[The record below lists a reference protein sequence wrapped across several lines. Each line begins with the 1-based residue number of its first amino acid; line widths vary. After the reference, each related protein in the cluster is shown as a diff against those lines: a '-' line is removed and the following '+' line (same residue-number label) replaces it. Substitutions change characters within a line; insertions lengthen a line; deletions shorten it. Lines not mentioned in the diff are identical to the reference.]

1 MSVISVIGNIASGKS
16 TLLSALRQEGF
27 ATALEPVNEWKF
39 LPKFYEDPNRWAFA
53 LQVEVLNSFITSNGC
68 KGRLSFTERSA
79 WESYVIF
86 CKNAY
91 NNGYLIEEEY
101 NVLGEIATYANDKPD
116 VFVYLKSTP
125 TTCYR
130 RMMCRAR
137 PCEEKV
143 TLDYLTKLH
152 EIYERTIQDLVKSDD
167 RKIITLDGDLS
178 ENEIIGE
185 LLKNVSLHNLIHQQT
200 NPFDRAFC

>member
-27 ATALEPVNEWKF
+27 ITAPEPVNEWKF
-39 LPKFYEDPNRWAFA
+39 LPKFYEDPKRWAFA
-53 LQVEVLNSFITSNGC
+53 LQVEVLNSFITSGC

-91 NNGYLIEEEY
+91 DNGYLIEEEY

-116 VFVYLKSTP
+116 VFVYIKSTP

-143 TLDYLTKLH
+143 TLEYLTKLH

-185 LLKNVSLHNLIHQQT
+185 LLKSCNFSNNPQT
-200 NPFDRAFC
+200 SPFDRAFC